1 MSVDLRVIEISDG
14 SNQSRSDRLLA
25 GLQLSVPNLSGAT
38 SAAVTTAVAFVAG
51 ALPTTYAVFID
62 PGQPGVFASASSKT
76 INGFNVTLT
85 PLSGA
90 AVAAGSFSVLI
101 LG

>member
-1 MSVDLRVIEISDG
+1 MAIDIRVLEMADG

-25 GLQLSVPNLSGAT
+25 GIQLAVANLSGST
-38 SAAVTTAVAFVAG
+38 GAAVTTAVTFVAG
-51 ALPTTYAVFID
+51 ALPTAYAAFVD
-62 PGQPGVFASASSKT
+62 PGQPGVFASVSAKT
-76 INGFNVTLT
+76 ISGFNVVLT

-101 LG
+101 VG